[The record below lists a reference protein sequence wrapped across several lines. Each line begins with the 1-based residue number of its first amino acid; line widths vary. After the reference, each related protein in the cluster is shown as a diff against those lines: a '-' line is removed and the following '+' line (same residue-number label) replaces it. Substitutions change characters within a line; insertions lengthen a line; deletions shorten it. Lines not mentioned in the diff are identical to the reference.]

1 MAVTQR
7 DTKRSDFNPRSP
19 WGERPAD
26 MLTGQMDRCVFQST
40 LPVGGAT
47 TSPSDFRRRFIFQ
60 STLPVGGATSS
71 KLCADPCARIS
82 IHAPRGG
89 SDSQRGHGIGVPVPI
104 SIHTPRRGSD
114 TSKVEPLPMVFV
126 FQSTLP
132 TGGATRPAAV
142 LLRNQPISI
151 HAPRGGERPYI
162 RTEWSIPGGFQST
175 LPAGGS
181 DLTFA
186 PSGVSPADFNPLSPR
201 GGATQDGGY
210 YYQQYIFQ
218 STLPAGGAT
227 FCFRASRSAF
237 YISIHAPRGGSDKF
251 AKFKRFGKLSFQSTL
266 PAGGATCLKLHRC
279 LPRMKN
285 FNPRSPRGERRLFAT
300 RRHMLQ

>member
-1 MAVTQR
+1 MLCTI
-7 DTKRSDFNPRSP
+7 SYFNPRSP
-19 WGERPAD
+19 RGERLAHLGEQAILNKISIHAPRGGSDHHAAD
-26 MLTGQMDRCVFQST
+26 GSSPHKRFQSTLPVGGATEAREKAGLPPVFQST

-104 SIHTPRRGSD
+104 SIHTPRGGSD

-175 LPAGGS
+175 LP
-181 DLTFA
+181 
-186 PSGVSPADFNPLSPR
+186 V
-201 GGATQDGGY
+201 GGATN
-210 YYQQYIFQ
+210 
-218 STLPAGGAT
+218 
-227 FCFRASRSAF
+227 R
-237 YISIHAPRGGSDKF
+237 
-251 AKFKRFGKLSFQSTL
+251 
-266 PAGGATCLKLHRC
+266 
-279 LPRMKN
+279 
-285 FNPRSPRGERRLFAT
+285 
-300 RRHMLQ
+300 

>member
-181 DLTFA
+181 DPRWGLL
-186 PSGVSPADFNPLSPR
+186 LS
-201 GGATQDGGY
+201 AVH
-210 YYQQYIFQ
+210 
-218 STLPAGGAT
+218 
-227 FCFRASRSAF
+227 
-237 YISIHAPRGGSDKF
+237 ISIHAPRGGSDVLF
-251 AKFKRFGKLSFQSTL
+251 PCVTFSFL
-266 PAGGATCLKLHRC
+266 Y
-279 LPRMKN
+279 
-285 FNPRSPRGERRLFAT
+285 FNPRSPRGERQIR
-300 RRHMLQ
+300 

>member
-1 MAVTQR
+1 
-7 DTKRSDFNPRSP
+7 
-19 WGERPAD
+19 
-26 MLTGQMDRCVFQST
+26 
-40 LPVGGAT
+40 
-47 TSPSDFRRRFIFQ
+47 
-60 STLPVGGATSS
+60 
-71 KLCADPCARIS
+71 
-82 IHAPRGG
+82 
-89 SDSQRGHGIGVPVPI
+89 
-104 SIHTPRRGSD
+104 
-114 TSKVEPLPMVFV
+114 MVFV

-175 LPAGGS
+175 LPAGGSDLTFAPSGVSPADFNPLSPRGGS

-266 PAGGATCLKLHRC
+266 PAGGATVQSKHAA
-279 LPRMKN
+279 M
-285 FNPRSPRGERRLFAT
+285 T
-300 RRHMLQ
+300 V

>member
-1 MAVTQR
+1 MIPQSYTLSAYSYLLLYRLREGLCNKKARFQESRFFEYSIAHLTLIAARKRHNAR
-7 DTKRSDFNPRSP
+7 DVPSAILIHFLVYQMNASAYFNRRSP
-19 WGERPAD
+19 WGERQAAD
-26 MLTGQMDRCVFQST
+26 AAARKTM
-40 LPVGGAT
+40 P
-47 TSPSDFRRRFIFQ
+47 FQ

-181 DLTFA
+181 DPRWGLL
-186 PSGVSPADFNPLSPR
+186 LS
-201 GGATQDGGY
+201 AVH
-210 YYQQYIFQ
+210 
-218 STLPAGGAT
+218 
-227 FCFRASRSAF
+227 
-237 YISIHAPRGGSDKF
+237 ISIHAPRGGSDVLF
-251 AKFKRFGKLSFQSTL
+251 PCVTFSFL
-266 PAGGATCLKLHRC
+266 Y
-279 LPRMKN
+279 
-285 FNPRSPRGERRLFAT
+285 FNPRSPRGERRA
-300 RRHMLQ
+300 